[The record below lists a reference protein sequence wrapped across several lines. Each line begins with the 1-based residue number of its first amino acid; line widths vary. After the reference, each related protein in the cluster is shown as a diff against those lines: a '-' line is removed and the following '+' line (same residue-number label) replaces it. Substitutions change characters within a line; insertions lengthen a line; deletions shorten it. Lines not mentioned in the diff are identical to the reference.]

1 MRVIYLNDCYEKEE
15 AMMRAYGIPCAR
27 VSYPFQEGVAEI
39 QGSPIFRGPK
49 MKVAAYS
56 EFIQDLEKIDCS
68 ALVGLNDFIKISD
81 AIEYTRCFGSIGD
94 HPRAVPISHAGTGN
108 CCTPSDPGSQT
119 G

>member
-81 AIEYTRCFGSIGD
+81 AIEYTRCFGTYA
-94 HPRAVPISHAGTGN
+94 P
-108 CCTPSDPGSQT
+108 
-119 G
+119 

>member
-81 AIEYTRCFGSIGD
+81 AIEYTRCFGTYAPKVITFL
-94 HPRAVPISHAGTGN
+94 PVPG
-108 CCTPSDPGSQT
+108 CWR
-119 G
+119 